1 MSDNLRDSNGRRDF
15 LAGGLA
21 ALLGAGFLRAAGA
34 SKATA
39 APPQHSHDI
48 GKHNMLVVGEKTVFL
63 SHLPMFKEVDD
74 EGKLVVTPHRFQVV
88 LEAAFMSGNSAQPQA
103 AYAADRREHQATK
116 IYMVN
121 PSETFKLAELVA
133 ARPRRS
139 FKGRVIRG
147 HFEREGNDAILNDV
161 DVTVKNVVHFHEF
174 DPKAA
179 RPGKLEYF
187 IFGKGDELFMAHL
200 ITSPPD
206 FDQMVAVELPGHKFT
221 DAQLG
226 KGVRVVFTDRENSVA
241 SRLKE
246 GEQAA
251 GEIGGGRAPKQKIQV
266 KASRVIFFEEGEL
279 QVPPNFDTTDE
290 EGSAG
295 FP

>member
-1 MSDNLRDSNGRRDF
+1 MSDNPRDNSGRRDF

-21 ALLGAGFLRAAGA
+21 ALLGAGFLRAARA
-34 SKATA
+34 SGSPA
-39 APPQHSHDI
+39 APPQHGHDI

-63 SHLPMFKEVDD
+63 SHLPMFKEGDNP
-74 EGKLVVTPHRFQVV
+74 ETLVITPHRFQVV

-103 AYAADRREHQATK
+103 AYAADRREHQGTK

-139 FKGRVIRG
+139 FKGRVFRG
-147 HFEREGNDAILNDV
+147 HFERDDKFAVLKDV
-161 DVTVKNVVHFHEF
+161 DVKVKNVVHFHEF
-174 DPKAA
+174 DPQAA
-179 RPGKLEYF
+179 RLGKLEYF
-187 IFGKGDELFMAHL
+187 VFGKGEELFMAHL

-206 FDQMVAVELPGHKFT
+206 FDQIVAVELPGHKFT

-251 GEIGGGRAPKQKIQV
+251 GEIGAGSAPKQKIQV
-266 KASRVIFFEEGEL
+266 KASREMFFEEGEL
-279 QVPPNFDTTDE
+279 RAPPNFDTTDE

>member
-1 MSDNLRDSNGRRDF
+1 MSDNLGDSYGRRDF
-15 LAGGLA
+15 LTRGAGALVGTAFLREARGQQALA
-21 ALLGAGFLRAAGA
+21 APHQHRGDI
-34 SKATA
+34 AT
-39 APPQHSHDI
+39 
-48 GKHNMLVVGEKTVFL
+48 HNMLVVGEKTVFL
-63 SHLPMFKEVDD
+63 SHLPMFREEDA
-74 EGKLVVTPHRFQVV
+74 EGKLVATPHRFQAV
-88 LEAAFMSGNSAQPQA
+88 LEATFARGSSAQPQT
-103 AYAADRREHQATK
+103 AYAADRRAHQDTK

-139 FKGRVIRG
+139 FKGTVFRG
-147 HFEREGNDAILNDV
+147 HFERDGKDPILKDIDV
-161 DVTVKNVVHFHEF
+161 KVKNVVHFHEF

-179 RPGKLEYF
+179 RLGKLEYF
-187 IFGKGDELFMAHL
+187 VFGKGEELFMAHL

-206 FDQMVAVELPGHKFT
+206 FDQMVAVELPGHEFT

-226 KGVRVVFTDRENSVA
+226 KGVRVVFNDRENSVA

-246 GEQAA
+246 GDEAA
-251 GEIGGGRAPKQKIQV
+251 GEIGAARAPKQKIRV
-266 KASRVIFFEEGEL
+266 KASREIFFEEGEL
-279 QVPPNFDTTDE
+279 RAPPNFDTTDE